1 MKILVLIVCFI
12 SFSSGAA
19 TCVFVQADGT
29 LKSTFSTIE
38 TCNDLVLLSKT
49 EYDSI
54 SVETIILTLKELF
67 EFSVED
73 FAYFN
78 AICLI
83 GFITGHSIGR
93 VNRILGKT

>member
-1 MKILVLIVCFI
+1 MKFLVLIVLLF
-12 SFSSGAA
+12 SFTSKAA
-19 TCVFVQADGT
+19 TCVYVDGTGT
-29 LKSTFSTIE
+29 LKSSATPIN

-83 GFITGHSIGR
+83 AFITGHSIGR
-93 VNRILGKT
+93 VTRILGKT